1 MNIQK
6 ILYSSLVLGSISYS
20 STCIAQDKN
29 QKSPSPIIVQ
39 ANGNLSYTPDSLG
52 NRVPDFSYAGYMARE
67 RSIPLIPVKAVVPSV
82 NGDATEIIQSAID
95 YVASL
100 PADENGF
107 RGAVLLQNGTFRV
120 KGQIKIK
127 ASGIVL
133 RGSGVKNTILLG
145 DGTDRE
151 TLIRVVGAN
160 DRKLSKQQNII
171 DSYVPVNAN
180 KISVP
185 SANDFKVGDQ
195 VLIHRPSSQKWIRVL
210 GTETFGGGISALGWK
225 PGERDLNFDRRIVFM
240 NGNNI
245 TLDAP
250 ITTALDSSYGVSTIA
265 SYSWPGRIQ
274 QVGIE
279 NLSCVSEY
287 DKKNLKDEAHRWMAI
302 TMENVQDAWVRQVT
316 FEHFA
321 GSAVYLLESSKRITV
336 EDCKSLSPVSEIGG
350 Q

>member
-67 RSIPLIPVKAVVPSV
+67 RSIPLVPVKVVVPSV

-133 RGSGVKNTILLG
+133 RG
-145 DGTDRE
+145 RE
-151 TLIRVVGAN
+151 
-160 DRKLSKQQNII
+160 
-171 DSYVPVNAN
+171 
-180 KISVP
+180 
-185 SANDFKVGDQ
+185 
-195 VLIHRPSSQKWIRVL
+195 
-210 GTETFGGGISALGWK
+210 
-225 PGERDLNFDRRIVFM
+225 
-240 NGNNI
+240 
-245 TLDAP
+245 
-250 ITTALDSSYGVSTIA
+250 
-265 SYSWPGRIQ
+265 
-274 QVGIE
+274 
-279 NLSCVSEY
+279 
-287 DKKNLKDEAHRWMAI
+287 
-302 TMENVQDAWVRQVT
+302 
-316 FEHFA
+316 
-321 GSAVYLLESSKRITV
+321 
-336 EDCKSLSPVSEIGG
+336 
-350 Q
+350 